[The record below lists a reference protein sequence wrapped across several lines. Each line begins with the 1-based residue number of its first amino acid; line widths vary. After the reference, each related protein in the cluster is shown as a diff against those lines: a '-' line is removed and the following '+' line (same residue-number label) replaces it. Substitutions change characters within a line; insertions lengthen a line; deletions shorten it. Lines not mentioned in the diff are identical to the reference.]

1 MLLFTFVVVVAIG
14 ELTCCIVFAGS
25 AHLIRLFKRCRSG
38 AVVVVWKVCM
48 TMYVCMRVMYLLYPN
63 VYHVYCI
70 CACICVSLARC
81 RHFVNR
87 IRTSIVGRH
96 RREVA
101 DGLQILHTGAAR
113 TEHACYCDASCI
125 VYRVF
130 ARVLLPC
137 FDKHLYILLNGTA
150 EC

>member
-1 MLLFTFVVVVAIG
+1 ML
-14 ELTCCIVFAGS
+14 
-25 AHLIRLFKRCRSG
+25 
-38 AVVVVWKVCM
+38 KVCM
-48 TMYVCMRVMYLLYPN
+48 TMYACNVSIVPGCVPRVLYMCL
-63 VYHVYCI
+63 YMCI
-70 CACICVSLARC
+70 VSLAHC
-81 RHFVNR
+81 QHFVNR